1 MKIFYGIV
9 SFLAGF
15 SIMTV
20 ELISSRIVAPLIGN
34 SVFTWTSV
42 IGVTLL
48 GLSVGSWFGGK
59 LADIAEEKKWHHA
72 LPTVFIVS
80 AFFVSVIPGLAHGF
94 AHVLDS
100 SVSIEWLN
108 VILAMGLF
116 FLPATAI
123 GMIQPMILK
132 KFAIDFTKIGK
143 EYGSLS
149 ALWSLGSIIGVFL
162 TGFVFIS
169 TIGSSETIY
178 TVAGLLLLVGLV
190 LIVIVYRSERKDFSS
205 KKIIGLVLF
214 LGVLSVSSVYAE
226 NHTKSISVALYDKE
240 TDYFHVRVLDKY
252 LNGFGDSRL
261 LFLDF
266 DSHSIDS
273 KQISAIFYP
282 EMYPVFKFL
291 KKDLSSTVFIGAG
304 AYTMP
309 KSFKKAYASST
320 VSVIELDP
328 AVEQI
333 GKDYFNL
340 GDYDIKTIA
349 GDARLTISRS
359 TKKYDLIFND
369 AFNSFISVPWYL
381 ITKEWDLQAKSKLN
395 PGGIYAVNFIGSLKG
410 DKSLFTQSVTSTFAE
425 VFPNYYIFTFGTDP
439 TGIQNI
445 VLVGINGDAPVAEE
459 KLKDLLVKDKT
470 APGHVFLA
478 DRLFVGDKSF
488 LQSSDVLTDDFAP
501 TEKLMKPIVE
511 SYFPEYLEWVKTTW

>member
-1 MKIFYGIV
+1 MKIFYGV
-9 SFLAGF
+9 SSFLAGF

-48 GLSVGSWFGGK
+48 GLSVGSWFGGT
-59 LADIAEEKKWHHA
+59 LADTAEEKKWHYA
-72 LPTVFIVS
+72 LPVVFIVS
-80 AFFVSVIPGLAHGF
+80 AFLISVIPNLASGF
-94 AHVLDS
+94 SHILDS
-100 SVSIEWLN
+100 AVSIEWLN
-108 VILAMGLF
+108 IILALGLF

-132 KFAIDFTKIGK
+132 KFAIDFIKIGK

-162 TGFVFIS
+162 TGFFFIS
-169 TIGSSETIY
+169 TMGSSVTIY
-178 TVAGLLLLVGLV
+178 TVACILFIVGLI
-190 LIVIVYRSERKDFSS
+190 LMIITYRKDRNSFPS
-205 KKIIGLVLF
+205 KKIIGLIIF
-214 LGVLSVSSVYAE
+214 FGVLSVSSVFAE
-226 NHTKSISVALYDKE
+226 NQARSISVVLYDKE
-240 TDYFHVRVLDKY
+240 TNYFHVRVLDKY
-252 LNGFGDSRL
+252 LNGFGDSRM

-273 KQISAIFYP
+273 KQVSAFFYP

-291 KKDLSSTVFIGAG
+291 KKDLSGAVFIGAG

-328 AVEQI
+328 AVEQV
-333 GKDYFNL
+333 GKEYFSL
-340 GDYDIKTIA
+340 GDYDINTIT

-359 TKKYDLIFND
+359 SQKYDLIFND

-381 ITKEWDLQAKSKLN
+381 ITKEWDMQAKSKLN

-410 DKSLFTQSVTSTFAE
+410 NKSLFTQSVASTFAE

-439 TGIQNI
+439 TEVQNI
-445 VLVGINGDAPVAEE
+445 VLIGINGDLPLTEAR
-459 KLKDLLVKDKT
+459 LKDLLAKDKT
-470 APGHVFLA
+470 APGHAFLA

-488 LQSSDVLTDDFAP
+488 LQSGGVLTDDFAP

-511 SYFPEYLEWVKTTW
+511 SYFPEYLEWVKATW

>member
-1 MKIFYGIV
+1 MKIFYGV
-9 SFLAGF
+9 ASFLAGF
-15 SIMTV
+15 SIMTI
-20 ELISSRIVAPLIGN
+20 ELVSSRIVAPLIGN

-59 LADIAEEKKWHHA
+59 LADMAEEKKWQQA
-72 LPTVFIVS
+72 LSIVFIIS
-80 AFFVSVIPGLAHGF
+80 AFLTSVIPNLASGF
-94 AHVLDS
+94 SHILDS

-108 VILAMGLF
+108 IILALGLF
-116 FLPATAI
+116 FLPATAV

-162 TGFVFIS
+162 TGFFFIS
-169 TIGSSETIY
+169 TMGSSVTIY
-178 TVAGLLLLVGLV
+178 TVASILFFVGIV
-190 LIVIVYRSERKDFSS
+190 LMIITYHKDGNNFHS
-205 KKIIGLVLF
+205 KKIVGLIFF
-214 LGVLSVSSVYAE
+214 LGVLSVSSVFAE
-226 NHTKSISVALYDKE
+226 SHSKSVSVALYDKE

-273 KQISAIFYP
+273 KQISAFFYP

-291 KKDLSSTVFIGAG
+291 KKDLSNTVFIGAG

-309 KSFKKAYASST
+309 RSFKKAYASST

-333 GKDYFNL
+333 GKEYFNL

-359 TKKYDLIFND
+359 SQKYDLIFND

-381 ITKEWDLQAKSKLN
+381 ITKEWDIQAKSKLN

-410 DKSLFTQSVTSTFAE
+410 DKALFTQSVTSTFAE
-425 VFPNYYIFTFGTDP
+425 VFPNYYVFTFGTDP
-439 TGIQNI
+439 TEVQNI
-445 VLVGINGDAPVAEE
+445 VLVGINGDMPITET
-459 KLKDLLVKDKT
+459 KFKDLLVKDKS
-470 APGHVFLA
+470 APGHAFLS

-488 LQSSDVLTDDFAP
+488 LHGADVLTDDFAP

-511 SYFPEYLEWVKTTW
+511 AYFPEYLEWVKTTW